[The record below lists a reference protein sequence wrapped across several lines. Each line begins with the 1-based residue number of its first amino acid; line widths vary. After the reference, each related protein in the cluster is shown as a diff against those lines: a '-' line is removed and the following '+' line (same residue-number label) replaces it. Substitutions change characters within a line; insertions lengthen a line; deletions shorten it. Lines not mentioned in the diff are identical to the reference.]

1 MGGPTPPTGHGNC
14 VLWALAQ
21 SEVPK
26 VTVVLRKAF
35 GLAYYSLC
43 GNSMGGDLVLA
54 WPSAEISCM
63 DPAVGVNVVYADRP
77 RDAAD
82 AEAERARLIA
92 EWSEDTTPYGAAGIM
107 NVDEIIDPAET
118 RPFLIRALARLA
130 VPPPPRGYRKPLQ
143 SWPTCL

>member
-1 MGGPTPPTGHGNC
+1 M
-14 VLWALAQ
+14 LAKAIMFLEALAQ
-21 SEVPK
+21 SEVPR

-54 WPSAEISCM
+54 WPSAEISFM
-63 DPAVGVNVVYADRP
+63 DPAVGVNVVYADKLR
-77 RDAAD
+77 AAPD
-82 AEAERARLIA
+82 AEAERERLIA
-92 EWSEDTTPYGAAGIM
+92 DWSKDTAPYGAAGIM

-118 RPFLIRALARLA
+118 RPFLIRALEKLE